1 MSQLDYNDMSATPA
15 VKGMLADI
23 ALSDKVGRNSLVAIA
38 FGLGLVQTAVAGQ
51 AALPSATGFTFEGIS
66 VQTNKPTSNATGE
79 AQYEI
84 GEEITV
90 LRKGRIWVYV
100 ETAVA
105 VNDDVFLRHTVNGAL
120 LAGDFRTDADTA
132 RADQITNARFITAT
146 TAAGLAMVEINLP

>member
-1 MSQLDYNDMSATPA
+1 MSQLDYNDMSDVPA
-15 VKGMLADI
+15 VKGGLADI
-23 ALSDKVGRNSLVAIA
+23 ALSDKVGRVAAADIG
-38 FGLGLVQTAVAGQ
+38 FGVGLMQTAVAGF
-51 AALPSATGFTFEGIS
+51 AAIPTATGFNFEGIS
-66 VQTNKPTSNATGE
+66 VQTNKPTPNDTGIALYE
-79 AQYEI
+79 A

-100 ETAVA
+100 EEAVA
-105 VNDDVFLRHTVNGAL
+105 VNDDVFLRHTTNAAL